1 MSNRCAGKVAA
12 SEPEIARTG
21 PADGGI
27 GGKEEEMHYPMLP
40 TSAMA
45 YHEGR
50 LKEAKRGYQVRSA
63 RARGPRFHVRLLAR
77 VGGAL
82 ASAGTSLL
90 ERYEPALAAGSEVSA
105 TAAAQTDF

>member
-1 MSNRCAGKVAA
+1 MY
-12 SEPEIARTG
+12 
-21 PADGGI
+21 
-27 GGKEEEMHYPMLP
+27 YPMLP

-50 LKEAKRGYQVRSA
+50 LKAAKQEYLVRSA
-63 RARGPRFHVRLLAR
+63 RAGKPRLHARLLAR

-90 ERYEPALAAGSEVSA
+90 ERYEPAFAAGPEVSA
-105 TAAAQTDF
+105 TAAGQSDL

>member
-1 MSNRCAGKVAA
+1 MY
-12 SEPEIARTG
+12 
-21 PADGGI
+21 
-27 GGKEEEMHYPMLP
+27 YPMLP

-50 LKEAKRGYQVRSA
+50 LRRAKQEYLVRSA
-63 RARGPRFHVRLLAR
+63 KVGGPKFHERFLAR

-90 ERYEPALAAGSEVSA
+90 ERYEPTLAGPEVSA
-105 TAAAQTDF
+105 TAAGQTDF